1 MQMPF
6 LIFVAVS
13 ATYSRR
19 RNYQYNEDSVST
31 KWLNLLRKICA
42 IFAQIFFCEL
52 LRYFAHETQ

>member
-31 KWLNLLRKICA
+31 KWQNLLRKICA
-42 IFAQIFFCEL
+42 IFA
-52 LRYFAHETQ
+52 HETQ